1 MSPTIIRPRNYQVMI
16 FTNDHPPAHVHVRRA
31 GNEARISLDPIEVM
45 DNYGFRNR
53 EIKQILRI
61 IEDNQTL
68 LLTEWD
74 NIHPSR

>member
-1 MSPTIIRPRNYQVMI
+1 MI
-16 FTNDHPPAHVHVRRA
+16 FTNDHSPAHVHVRRA
-31 GNEARISLDPIEVM
+31 GNEARINLDPIEVM
-45 DNYGFRNR
+45 NNYGFSNR